1 MRVKKFLS
9 FLLGTIMVGLFLVQM
24 WELFV
29 QFHSGMKAIA
39 ISFDERDEIEF
50 PSFAICDSNG
60 FRKPTYAITT
70 FAKYNASTFNME
82 GQVTLRLSVF
92 GNDKTA

>member
-1 MRVKKFLS
+1 MLMKTYLG
-9 FLLGTIMVGLFLVQM
+9 FLLGAIMVGLFLVQM

-39 ISFDERDEIEF
+39 ISFEQRNEIEF

-60 FRKPTYAITT
+60 FRKPTYTIIDA
-70 FAKYNASTFNME
+70 AQYNASTFHRINVRPQE
-82 GQVTLRLSVF
+82 FYRWLYR
-92 GNDKTA
+92 